1 MSHNDITGDKIATGV
16 ATDAFREGHD
26 RIFGKNPKVVIVDE
40 VQTIADM
47 VEQEKDKDAIATD
60 LAGN

>member
-1 MSHNDITGDKIATGV
+1 MSHNDITGDKIATDTPSE
-16 ATDAFREGHD
+16 AYRENWD
-26 RIFGKNPKVVIVDE
+26 KIFGKKP

-47 VEQEKDKDAIATD
+47 VEQEKDKDDTAIAAD